1 MFDKQ
6 PNQEQSMRIQS
17 IVNRFVRSARNS
29 RKETAWQDSERKGM
43 DAVTK
48 YCHEQG
54 LALLGDHM
62 IRASNQLSNYGE

>member
-1 MFDKQ
+1 
-6 PNQEQSMRIQS
+6 
-17 IVNRFVRSARNS
+17 
-29 RKETAWQDSERKGM
+29 M